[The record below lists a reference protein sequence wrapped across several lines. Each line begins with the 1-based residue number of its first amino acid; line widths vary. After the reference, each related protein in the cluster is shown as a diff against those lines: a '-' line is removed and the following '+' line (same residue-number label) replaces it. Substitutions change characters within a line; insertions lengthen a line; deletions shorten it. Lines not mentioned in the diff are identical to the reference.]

1 MKKITKIA
9 IVSFT
14 AASLLSALCLA
25 QTNTNRLRKKAPPT
39 YNYDPDLLTGPSPYM
54 VDGFN
59 LGFEYLS
66 VNSLQSDVKSK
77 VTGNLEKDLKTDPS
91 NIVKQLGFKMGYKQ
105 IPRGGMGFDL
115 NLSLLKMEKRPEGTS
130 DLTNVV
136 PAVNFIV
143 AAPKYAYGALGV
155 NTSIV
160 AGDDNAQHTPHIGY
174 QVGGGVVLQKNFNF
188 EIFYNWLNQGIESQ
202 YAFTEERM
210 TSTTARLIY
219 AF

>member
-1 MKKITKIA
+1 MKKITLMTMI
-9 IVSFT
+9 
-14 AASLLSALCLA
+14 SLTLTSMSLA
-25 QTNTNRLRKKAPPT
+25 QGTATTKLRKTAPPT
-39 YNYDPDLLTGPSPYM
+39 YNYDPDTLVGPSPYM

-66 VNSLQSDVKSK
+66 VNSLQSDIKNK
-77 VTGNLEKDLKTDPS
+77 LTGNLEKGLKEDASKIP
-91 NIVKQLGFKMGYKQ
+91 KQLGFKMGYKQ

-115 NLSLLKMEKRPEGTS
+115 NLSILKLEKRPEGTS

-143 AAPKYAYGALGV
+143 AAPKYAYAAVGV

-160 AGDDNAQHTPHIGY
+160 AGDDNAQHSPHIGY
-174 QVGGGVVLQKNFNF
+174 QAGGGIVLQKNFNF
-188 EIFYNWLNQGIESQ
+188 EILYSWINQGIESQ
-202 YAFTEERM
+202 TALTEERM
-210 TSTTARLIY
+210 TSTNARLIY